1 MGAEGNIEINPGTD
15 LSRAMAHRLR
25 MEAVQ
30 HNTSA
35 VNQILQVMEPNT
47 HFPSTEYATF
57 RGRTV
62 IATLSEGEL

>member
-47 HFPSTEYATF
+47 HFPSTE
-57 RGRTV
+57 
-62 IATLSEGEL
+62 

>member
-1 MGAEGNIEINPGTD
+1 MMGGGQIYIEVNTATD

-25 MEAVQ
+25 MDAVQ
-30 HNTSA
+30 HSTSA
-35 VNQILQVMEPNT
+35 VNQILQVIEPNT

-62 IATLSEGEL
+62 TATYSEG